1 MCRPNKLV
9 RITWRTHQT
18 GGKHTMQRHQLVPT
32 IDQLGRVPRQVKTH
46 CMTEHTSRFLP
57 SDKTSRI
64 LFRLDGSLASSCTS
78 TGCTCVPS
86 ITQPSVSSRI
96 CFLLGA
102 SLVVTMYSFVMP
114 LDGCATSLAHP
125 PVCHRVISR
134 KSKEKTM
141 PFGVSS
147 MRSQVLDRAT
157 HECDVHPYC
166 MQGSRGL
173 LQAQDEHCS
182 SVPKGQTPRWPD
194 LRQLERHRPQKT
206 SGRR

>member
-32 IDQLGRVPRQVKTH
+32 IEQLGRVPRQVKTH
-46 CMTEHTSRFLP
+46 CMTKHTSRFLP

-64 LFRLDGSLASSCTS
+64 LFLLDGSLASSCTS
-78 TGCTCVPS
+78 SGWTCVPS
-86 ITQPSVSSRI
+86 ITQPSVNSRI

-125 PVCHRVISR
+125 PVFSQCDF
-134 KSKEKTM
+134 KKKQSKDYAFWRQFNEK
-141 PFGVSS
+141 PSIIPGCPGV
-147 MRSQVLDRAT
+147 
-157 HECDVHPYC
+157 
-166 MQGSRGL
+166 
-173 LQAQDEHCS
+173 
-182 SVPKGQTPRWPD
+182 
-194 LRQLERHRPQKT
+194 
-206 SGRR
+206 